1 MRVRYLPRRAGKA
14 GQARSGV
21 IVEDVIPLPRSW
33 ILASAMLVGTA
44 AGLLGGIAA
53 TKLIDATI
61 RPDLVI
67 ALVVGVPSV
76 FGLVLILFSHRPWMT
91 AFGVSVLAIA
101 PAWFGALAAIQ
112 VVHGA

>member
-14 GQARSGV
+14 VPTASGV
-21 IVEDVIPLPRSW
+21 IVEDVIPVPRAW
-33 ILASAMLVGTA
+33 ILASAMIVGTA

-53 TKLIDATI
+53 MKLIDVAI
-61 RPDLVI
+61 RPDLVL

-76 FGLVLILFSHRPWMT
+76 FGMVLILFSHRSWMT
-91 AFGVSVLAIA
+91 ALGAFVLAIA
-101 PAWFGALAAIQ
+101 PAWFGALATIQ